1 MSKSTVLDGYEIKK
15 PDLLKLERDGIYSNS
30 AVDTARAAAEY
41 ASQLSHEYHSL
52 LHRHLFMANPKVAG
66 RFHSLITELTT
77 MTDLTLHNVRFGR
90 K

>member
-1 MSKSTVLDGYEIKK
+1 MSTLTILDGYEKK
-15 PDLLKLERDGIYSNS
+15 VLPEVEVERDGIHTSS

-52 LHRHLFMANPKVAG
+52 IHCHLFMANPKVAG

-77 MTDLTLHNVRFGR
+77 MTDLTLHNVRFSR